1 MRASCART
9 CVRSGSASRKTDF
22 WTVDPRSRSPNKL
35 YLCLYS
41 YAEYRFPRCGGQ
53 HTDPFGF
60 LWLYTIRFVAE
71 FLAHARSPSDARE
84 GRLDLKF
91 AGAKKP
97 YGRRRGE
104 SVKRKISLEPL
115 FWYFVFLP
123 ISSTP
128 GPMDFSSRI
137 DREKAMCLS

>member
-1 MRASCART
+1 MAVEQDLDLFHSTFTARITEKDVVSEIIVSDGSSFIKWYNRMRASCART

-71 FLAHARSPSDARE
+71 FLAHADPRAMRE
-84 GRLDLKF
+84 R
-91 AGAKKP
+91 AG
-97 YGRRRGE
+97 
-104 SVKRKISLEPL
+104 SI
-115 FWYFVFLP
+115 
-123 ISSTP
+123 
-128 GPMDFSSRI
+128 
-137 DREKAMCLS
+137 